1 MNDNDESSSSG
12 NSNSNS
18 NSNGDGDGD
27 ADGDVA
33 FIVDA
38 GTQFIPC
45 AIADWNEHKS
55 ISDTRSNLAA
65 SAVLLGVSLLRSYV
79 HPTPVPTIDPTHGPT
94 ISLPVGV
101 NGIGNTN
108 GTNNINAD
116 VAATV
121 VDDDDDDD
129 DDVSDSDT
137 DDDMPELEECRHI
150 NNRSRHIIGNRRMF
164 VSHQFNISQETI
176 TELLMKK
183 INLTHRMNQ

>member
-1 MNDNDESSSSG
+1 MNDNDESSSNG
-12 NSNSNS
+12 NG
-18 NSNGDGDGD
+18 NGNGNG
-27 ADGDVA
+27 DGDVA
-33 FIVDA
+33 FIADA
-38 GTQFIPC
+38 GTQIIPLC
-45 AIADWNEHKS
+45 FAVWNVHKS

-65 SAVLLGVSLLRSYV
+65 SAVLLGVSLPRSWSYV
-79 HPTPVPTIDPTHGPT
+79 RPTPVPTIDPTHGPT

-121 VDDDDDDD
+121 DDDDDDD
-129 DDVSDSDT
+129 DSDSDSDT

-164 VSHQFNISQETI
+164 VSHQISISQGTNHGTADEEYQSDSSEEPVV
-176 TELLMKK
+176 ELP
-183 INLTHRMNQ
+183 Q